1 MNKPDDSALRAR
13 LAPEDPPVRAS
24 RAGRWIGAL
33 LALAIIAAGAWWWWD
48 SRQAPATPAPGASA
62 GPAGKRPGGPP
73 GDMATPVGVATAKA
87 GDIPL
92 RLDALGTVT
101 PLRTVTVKSRV
112 EGQLLRVL
120 FEEGQMVKQGQL
132 LAEIDPR
139 PFQAQLAQAEGQLAR
154 DRALLEN
161 ARRDLERY
169 ETLFKQDSIARQQ
182 VDTQAALVRQ
192 YEGTLRANDGA
203 IDAIRLNLTYA
214 RIIAPITGRVGL
226 RQMDPGNMVG
236 SNDANGIVVITQLEP
251 ISVLFTLPQDV
262 LPGVMKRV
270 RAGEKLPVEAWDR
283 EQKNLLAK
291 GELVSVDNLIDPQTG
306 TVKLRAQFAN
316 ETNALFPNQFVNT
329 RMQLETLKNAVLIP
343 SAAVQ
348 RGAQGLFVY
357 LVRPDNTVTLR
368 TVKLGATQGTTVSIA
383 EGLAAGDT
391 VVIDGID
398 RLREGAR
405 IEPLVRDGKPVD
417 DTGRGE
423 ARRSGKPRADGAPG
437 GSGGPRGGGPP
448 R

>member
-1 MNKPDDSALRAR
+1 MNKPDDSALEALQAATAPRTAR
-13 LAPEDPPVRAS
+13 RWTWLAA
-24 RAGRWIGAL
+24 AL
-33 LALAIIAAGAWWWWD
+33 VLAAAAAAAWWWWD
-48 SRQAPATPAPGASA
+48 AREAPAAPGGAA
-62 GPAGKRPGGPP
+62 GPAAKRPGGPP
-73 GDMATPVGVATAKA
+73 DTGTPVGVATART
-87 GDIPL
+87 GDIPV
-92 RLDALGTVT
+92 RLDGLGTVT
-101 PLRTVTVKSRV
+101 PLRQVTVKSRV

-120 FEEGQMVKQGQL
+120 FNEGQMVRQGEV

-139 PFQAQLAQAEGQLAR
+139 PFQAQLAQAEGALAR

-214 RIIAPITGRVGL
+214 RIIAPIAGRVGL
-226 RQMDPGNMVG
+226 RLVDPGNMVG
-236 SNDANGIVVITQLEP
+236 AGDANGIVVITQLEP
-251 ISVLFTLPQDV
+251 ISVVFTLPQDH
-262 LPGVMKRV
+262 LPAVMKRV
-270 RAGEKLPVEAWDR
+270 RAGERAPVEAWDR
-283 EQKNLLAK
+283 EQKTLLAK

-316 ETNALFPNQFVNT
+316 EANLLFPNQFVNT
-329 RMQLETLKNAVLIP
+329 RMQLDTLRDAVLIP
-343 SAAVQ
+343 AAAVQ

-357 LVRPDNTVTLR
+357 VVTPDNTAALR
-368 TVKLGATQGTTVSIA
+368 PVKLGAAQGATVSVT
-383 EGLAAGDT
+383 EGVAAGET
-391 VVIDGID
+391 VVVDGID

-405 IEPLVRDGKPVD
+405 VDPIVRDGKPD
-417 DTGRGE
+417 DGPRGE
-423 ARRSGKPRADGAPG
+423 PRRSGKPRPDGAGPP
-437 GSGGPRGGGPP
+437 GGPRGGPPGAGPP

>member
-1 MNKPDDSALRAR
+1 MNKPDDSALQAAR
-13 LAPEDPPVRAS
+13 LAPASAPRTGRRALWITLLVLVLAS
-24 RAGRWIGAL
+24 AGG
-33 LALAIIAAGAWWWWD
+33 GWWWWQ
-48 SRQAPATPAPGASA
+48 SREPAATPPGAPGAPGA
-62 GPAGKRPGGPP
+62 RRPGGPP
-73 GDMATPVGVATAKA
+73 DAIPVGVATAKL

-92 RLDALGTVT
+92 RLDGLGTVT
-101 PLRTVTVKSRV
+101 PLRTVTVRSRV

-120 FEEGQMVKQGQL
+120 FEEGQMVKQGDL

-139 PFQAQLAQAEGQLAR
+139 PFQAQLAQAEGTTAR

-192 YEGTLRANDGA
+192 YEGTAKINEGA
-203 IDAIRLNLTYA
+203 IESIRLNLTYA
-214 RIIAPITGRVGL
+214 RITAPISGRVGL
-226 RQMDPGNMVG
+226 RQVDPGNMIG
-236 SNDANGIVVITQLEP
+236 ANDANGIVVITQLEP
-251 ISVLFTLPQDV
+251 ISVLFTLPQDS
-262 LPGVMKRV
+262 LPAVMKRV

-283 EQKNLLAK
+283 EQKLLLDK
-291 GELVSVDNLIDPQTG
+291 GQLVSVDNQIDPQTG

-316 ETNALFPNQFVNT
+316 ATAALFPQQFVNI
-329 RMQLETLKNAVLIP
+329 RMQLDTLKDAVLIP

-357 LVRPDNTVTLR
+357 VVKDDSTVTLR
-368 TVKLGATQGTTVSIA
+368 PVKLGATQGATVAVA
-383 EGLAAGDT
+383 EGVAAGDT

-405 IEPLVRDGKPVD
+405 VERIVRDGARVD
-417 DTGRGE
+417 DGPRGE
-423 ARRSGKPRADGAPG
+423 RRRSGKPPADGAPG
-437 GSGGPRGGGPP
+437 GGLRGGPP

>member
-13 LAPEDPPVRAS
+13 LAPETTEVRAS
-24 RAGRWIGAL
+24 RPGRWIAAL
-33 LALAIIAAGAWWWWD
+33 LVLALMAAGGWWWQ
-48 SRQAPATPAPGASA
+48 SRQAPAGPAPGPTS
-62 GPAGKRPGGPP
+62 GPPGKRPGGPP
-73 GDMATPVGVATAKA
+73 MDMATPVGVATAKT

-92 RLDALGTVT
+92 RLDGLGTVT

-161 ARRDLERY
+161 ARRDQERY
-169 ETLFKQDSIARQQ
+169 ETLFRQDSIARQQ

-192 YEGTLRANDGA
+192 YEGTLRANEGA
-203 IDAIRLNLTYA
+203 IDAIRLNLTYS
-214 RIIAPITGRVGL
+214 RIVAPITGRVGL
-226 RQMDPGNMVG
+226 RQVDPGNMVG
-236 SNDANGIVVITQLEP
+236 AGDANGIVVITQLEP
-251 ISVLFTLPQDV
+251 ISVVFTLPQDV

-270 RAGEKLPVEAWDR
+270 RAGDKLPVEAWDR
-283 EQKNLLAK
+283 EQRNQLAK
-291 GELVSVDNLIDPQTG
+291 GALVSVDNLIDPQTG

-316 ETNALFPNQFVNT
+316 EANTLFPNQFVNV
-329 RMQLETLKNAVLIP
+329 RMQLDTVRDAVLIP

-357 LVRPDNTVTLR
+357 AVKPDNTVTLR
-368 TVKLGATQGTTVSIA
+368 TVKLGATQGTTVSVT
-383 EGLAAGDT
+383 EGLAAGET
-391 VVIDGID
+391 VVIDGVD

-417 DTGRGE
+417 DAARGE
-423 ARRSGKPRADGAPG
+423 ARRSGKPRADG
-437 GSGGPRGGGPP
+437 GGPAGGGRPGGGPP